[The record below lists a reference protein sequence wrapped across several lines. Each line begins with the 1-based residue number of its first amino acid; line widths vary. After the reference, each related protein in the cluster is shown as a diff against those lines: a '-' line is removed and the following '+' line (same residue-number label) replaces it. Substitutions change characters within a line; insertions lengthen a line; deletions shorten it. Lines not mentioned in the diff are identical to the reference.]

1 MIAGAGPP
9 CAPIPARVYFPLP
22 AMEPA
27 RIREKILTGPIL
39 PTMAL
44 LAWPVMLTA
53 ALQALYN
60 LVDAFWLGR
69 LGTAAVA
76 APGMAWPILFF
87 FMSFA
92 GGFQAAGA
100 TFVAQHFGARDRR
113 GAEESAGQLLGF
125 LFLLSTL
132 LAALGFALSPTVLR
146 LIGAPAEIYPLA
158 LTYLRIECLGLPIM
172 FIAQAFGGLMLGLG
186 NTRLTMYL
194 GVASLL
200 LNGVLDPVFIFGWG
214 PFPAWGVAGAA
225 GATILSRAV
234 VAGVGLALLSSGRVG
249 IRIHLRDLRPRP
261 ERIVP
266 ILKVGVP
273 NVLDQASTSLGFV
286 VMMGL
291 VSGFGT
297 AVVASYTVG
306 NRIINLV
313 NVVSWGAGSAL
324 VAMIGQNLGADRPE
338 RAERIAREGIT
349 VTFLALVVLYF
360 VTLLL
365 RRPLFSLFVS
375 DPEVVR
381 QGAWYIAIFG
391 TSIPFFG
398 LFDGAAATFR
408 GSGHTV
414 PPMVMA
420 VVRLWVLRV
429 FLAWALAYPL
439 GFGTTG
445 MWVGMT
451 LSNVLGGIVLVL
463 WLGRGTWKKK
473 VIRVPAPSP
482 GVAS

>member
-1 MIAGAGPP
+1 MKTT
-9 CAPIPARVYFPLP
+9 L
-22 AMEPA
+22 
-27 RIREKILTGPIL
+27 IRDRILTGPIL
-39 PTMAL
+39 KTMVL

-92 GGFQAAGA
+92 GGFQTAGA
-100 TFVAQHFGARDRR
+100 TFVAQHYGARNRE
-113 GAEESAGQLLGF
+113 GAEEAAGQVLAF
-125 LFLLSTL
+125 LSLASAL
-132 LAALGFALSPTVLR
+132 LAVVGFTVAPSVLR
-146 LIGAPAEIYPLA
+146 LIRAPEEIYPLA
-158 LTYLRIECLGLPIM
+158 LVYLRIECAGLPIM
-172 FIAQAFGGLMLGLG
+172 FLAHAFGGLMLGLG

-194 GVASLL
+194 SVSSLL
-200 LNGVLDPVFIFGWG
+200 LNAVLDPLFIFGWG
-214 PFPAWGVAGAA
+214 PVPAWGVAGAA

-234 VAGVGLALLSSGRVG
+234 VAAVGLGLLFSGQAG
-249 IRIHLRDLRPRP
+249 IRIHLKNLRPRLP
-261 ERIVP
+261 RILP
-266 ILKVGVP
+266 ILRVGIP

-297 AVVASYTVG
+297 AIVASYTVG

-313 NVVSWGAGSAL
+313 NVISWGAGSAL
-324 VAMIGQNLGADRPE
+324 VAMIGQNLGADQTE
-338 RAERIAREGIT
+338 RAERIARRGISA
-349 VTFLALVVLYF
+349 TFIALVGLYF

-365 RRPLFSLFVS
+365 RRHLFSLFVA
-375 DPEVVR
+375 DPEVIR
-381 QGAWYIAIFG
+381 QGAWYIAVFG

-420 VVRLWVLRV
+420 IVRLWVLRV

-439 GFGTTG
+439 GLGTTG
-445 MWVGMT
+445 MWAGMT
-451 LSNVLGGIVLVL
+451 LSNVLAGTALYL
-463 WLGRGTWKKK
+463 WMRGGTWKRK
-473 VIRVPAPSP
+473 VIRVPIRAMVGRTAAGP
-482 GVAS
+482 

>member
-1 MIAGAGPP
+1 MKTSA
-9 CAPIPARVYFPLP
+9 
-22 AMEPA
+22 
-27 RIREKILTGPIL
+27 IRDRILTGPIL
-39 PTMAL
+39 PTMVH

-100 TFVAQHFGARDRR
+100 TFVAQHFGARDQD
-113 GAEESAGQLLGF
+113 GAEKAAGQVLAFLSLVSAVLGGV
-125 LFLLSTL
+125 
-132 LAALGFALSPTVLR
+132 GFALSPTILR
-146 LIGAPAEIYPLA
+146 LIGAPDDIYPLA
-158 LTYLRIECLGLPIM
+158 LLYLRIECLGLPIM
-172 FIAQAFGGLMLGLG
+172 FLAHAFGGLMLGLG
-186 NTRLTMYL
+186 NTRLMMYL
-194 GVASLL
+194 SASSLL
-200 LNGVLDPVFIFGWG
+200 FNAALDPLFIFGWG

-225 GATILSRAV
+225 GATILSRVLVAV
-234 VAGVGLALLSSGRVG
+234 VGLALLFSGRAG
-249 IRIHLRDLRPRP
+249 IKLRLRNLRPRLA
-261 ERIVP
+261 RILP
-266 ILKVGVP
+266 ILRVGLP

-313 NVVSWGAGSAL
+313 NVISWGAGSAL
-324 VAMIGQNLGADRPE
+324 VAMIGQNLGADQTE
-338 RAERIAREGIT
+338 RAERIARRGISA
-349 VTFLALVVLYF
+349 TFLALIGLYF
-360 VTLLL
+360 VALLL
-365 RRPLFSLFVS
+365 RRPLFGLFVA
-375 DPEVVR
+375 DPDVIR
-381 QGAWYIAIFG
+381 QGAWYIAVFG
-391 TSIPFFG
+391 MSVPFFG

-420 VVRLWVLRV
+420 IVRLWVLRV

-445 MWVGMT
+445 MWAGMT
-451 LSNVLGGIVLVL
+451 LSNVLAGTALVL
-463 WLGRGTWKKK
+463 WLGRGTWKRK
-473 VIRVPAPSP
+473 VIRAPMEGAVRAAATGS
-482 GVAS
+482 

>member
-1 MIAGAGPP
+1 MKTAA
-9 CAPIPARVYFPLP
+9 
-22 AMEPA
+22 
-27 RIREKILTGPIL
+27 IRDRILTGPIL
-39 PTMAL
+39 PTMVH

-100 TFVAQHFGARDRR
+100 TFVAQHFGARDQA
-113 GAEESAGQLLGF
+113 GAEEAAGQVLAFLAMVSAVLG
-125 LFLLSTL
+125 
-132 LAALGFALSPTVLR
+132 ALGFALSPIILR
-146 LIGAPAEIYPLA
+146 LIGAPDDIYPLA
-158 LTYLRIECLGLPIM
+158 LLYLRIECLGLPIM
-172 FIAQAFGGLMLGLG
+172 FLAHAFGGLMLGLG
-186 NTRLTMYL
+186 NTRLMMYL
-194 GVASLL
+194 SASSLL
-200 LNGVLDPVFIFGWG
+200 LNAALDPLLIFGWG

-225 GATILSRAV
+225 GATILSRVLVAV
-234 VAGVGLALLSSGRVG
+234 VGLALLFSGRAG
-249 IRIHLRDLRPRP
+249 IRLHLRNLRPRFR
-261 ERIVP
+261 RIQP
-266 ILKVGVP
+266 ILRVGLP

-297 AVVASYTVG
+297 AVVAAYTVG

-313 NVVSWGAGSAL
+313 NVISWGAGSAL
-324 VAMIGQNLGADRPE
+324 VAMIGQNLGAEQTE
-338 RAERIAREGIT
+338 RAERIARRGIAA
-349 VTFLALVVLYF
+349 TFLSLVGLYF
-360 VTLLL
+360 VALLL
-365 RRPLFSLFVS
+365 RRPLFGLFVS
-375 DPEVVR
+375 DSEVIR
-381 QGAWYIAIFG
+381 QGAWYIAVFG
-391 TSIPFFG
+391 TSVPFFG

-420 VVRLWVLRV
+420 IVRLWVLRV
-429 FLAWALAYPL
+429 FLAWAFAHPL

-445 MWVGMT
+445 MWAGMT
-451 LSNVLGGIVLVL
+451 LSNVLAGTALVL
-463 WLGRGTWKKK
+463 WLGRGTWKRK
-473 VIRVPAPSP
+473 VIRTAVPAR
-482 GVAS
+482 GLAQ

>member
-1 MIAGAGPP
+1 MKTVA
-9 CAPIPARVYFPLP
+9 
-22 AMEPA
+22 
-27 RIREKILTGPIL
+27 IRDRILTGPIL
-39 PTMAL
+39 PTMVH

-100 TFVAQHFGARDRR
+100 TFVAQHFGARDQD
-113 GAEESAGQLLGF
+113 GAEKAAGQVLAFLSLVSAVLGGV
-125 LFLLSTL
+125 
-132 LAALGFALSPTVLR
+132 GFALSPTILR
-146 LIGAPAEIYPLA
+146 LIGAPDDIYPLA
-158 LTYLRIECLGLPIM
+158 LLYLRIECLGLPIM
-172 FIAQAFGGLMLGLG
+172 FLAHAFGGLMLGLG
-186 NTRLTMYL
+186 NTRLMMYL
-194 GVASLL
+194 SASSLL
-200 LNGVLDPVFIFGWG
+200 FNAALDPLFIFGWG

-225 GATILSRAV
+225 GATILSRVLVAV
-234 VAGVGLALLSSGRVG
+234 VGLALLFSGRAG
-249 IRIHLRDLRPRP
+249 IKLRLRNLRPRLA
-261 ERIVP
+261 RILP
-266 ILKVGVP
+266 ILRVGLP

-313 NVVSWGAGSAL
+313 NVISWGAGSAL
-324 VAMIGQNLGADRPE
+324 VAMIGQNLGADQTE
-338 RAERIAREGIT
+338 RAERIARRGISA
-349 VTFLALVVLYF
+349 TFLALIGLYF
-360 VTLLL
+360 VALLL
-365 RRPLFSLFVS
+365 RRPLFGLFVA
-375 DPEVVR
+375 DPDVIR
-381 QGAWYIAIFG
+381 QGAWYIAVFG
-391 TSIPFFG
+391 MSVPFFG

-420 VVRLWVLRV
+420 IVRLWVLRV

-445 MWVGMT
+445 MWAGMT
-451 LSNVLGGIVLVL
+451 LSNVLAGTALVL
-463 WLGRGTWKKK
+463 WLGRGTWKRK
-473 VIRVPAPSP
+473 VIRAPMEGAVRAAATGS
-482 GVAS
+482 

>member
-1 MIAGAGPP
+1 MNTRAI
-9 CAPIPARVYFPLP
+9 RD
-22 AMEPA
+22 
-27 RIREKILTGPIL
+27 RILSGPIL

-44 LAWPVMLTA
+44 LAWPVMLTG

-100 TFVAQHFGARDRR
+100 TFVAQHFGARDVR
-113 GAEESAGQLLGF
+113 GAEESAGQIAGF
-125 LFLLSTL
+125 LA
-132 LAALGFALSPTVLR
+132 LAAVVLGAFGFFLSPVVLR
-146 LIGAPAEIYPLA
+146 LIGAPADIYPLA
-158 LTYLRIECLGLPIM
+158 LVYLRIECLGLPIM
-172 FIAQAFGGLMLGLG
+172 FLAQAFGGLMLGLG

-194 GVASLL
+194 SVASLL
-200 LNGVLDPVFIFGWG
+200 LNGVLDPLFIFGWG
-214 PFPAWGVAGAA
+214 PIPGWGVAGAA
-225 GATILSRAV
+225 AATILSRGLVAV
-234 VAGVGLALLSSGRVG
+234 VGLALLFSGRVG
-249 IRIHLRDLRPRP
+249 IRLHLRNLRPKLS
-261 ERIVP
+261 RILP
-266 ILKVGVP
+266 ILRVGLP

-313 NVVSWGAGSAL
+313 NVISWGAGSAL
-324 VAMIGQNLGADRPE
+324 VAMVGQNLGADQPE
-338 RAERIAREGIT
+338 RAGKIARQGIT
-349 VTFLALVVLYF
+349 AAFLALVALYF
-360 VTLLL
+360 VTLLV

-375 DPEVVR
+375 DPEVIR
-381 QGAWYIAIFG
+381 QGAWYIAVFG

-420 VVRLWVLRV
+420 IVRLWVLRV

-445 MWVGMT
+445 MWAGMA
-451 LSNVLGGIVLVL
+451 LSNFLGGLVLVL
-463 WLGRGTWKKK
+463 WLSRGTWKRK
-473 VIRVPAPSP
+473 VIRVPTASPS
-482 GVAS
+482 VAS

>member
-1 MIAGAGPP
+1 MR
-9 CAPIPARVYFPLP
+9 PAH
-22 AMEPA
+22 A
-27 RIREKILTGPIL
+27 RERILNGPIL
-39 PTMAL
+39 STMFL

-100 TFVAQHFGARDRR
+100 TFVAQHFGAGDEQ
-113 GAEESAGQLLGF
+113 GAEESAGQILAFLG
-125 LFLLSTL
+125 
-132 LAALGFALSPTVLR
+132 LASAVLAFLGFALAPIVLR
-146 LIGAPAEIYPLA
+146 LIGAPEEIYPLA
-158 LTYLRIECLGLPIM
+158 LLYLRIECMGLPIM
-172 FIAQAFGGLMLGLG
+172 FLAQAFGGLMLGLG
-186 NTRLTMYL
+186 NTRLAMYL
-194 GVASLL
+194 SVSSLL
-200 LNGVLDPVFIFGWG
+200 LNAVLDPLFIFGWG
-214 PFPAWGVAGAA
+214 PLPGWGVAGAA
-225 GATILSRAV
+225 GATVLSRAL
-234 VAGVGLALLSSGRVG
+234 VAAVGLGLLFSGRAG
-249 IRIHLRDLRPRP
+249 IQIHLKNLRPRL
-261 ERIVP
+261 ERILP
-266 ILKVGVP
+266 ILRVGLP
-273 NVLDQASTSLGFV
+273 NVLDQAGTSLGFV

-297 AVVASYTVG
+297 AVVAAYTVG

-313 NVVSWGAGSAL
+313 NVISWGAGSAL
-324 VAMIGQNLGADRPE
+324 VAMVGQNLGADQTQ
-338 RAERIAREGIT
+338 RAEAIARRGIS
-349 VTFLALVVLYF
+349 VTFLALVGLYF

-365 RRPLFSLFVS
+365 RRPLFGLFVA
-375 DPEVVR
+375 DPEVIR
-381 QGAWYIAIFG
+381 EGAWYIAVFG
-391 TSIPFFG
+391 TSVPFFG

-420 VVRLWVLRV
+420 LVRLWVLRV

-445 MWVGMT
+445 MWAGMS
-451 LSNVLGGIVLVL
+451 LSNFLGGLALVV
-463 WLGRGTWKKK
+463 WLSRGTWKRK
-473 VIRVPAPSP
+473 VIRARAAVS

>member
-1 MIAGAGPP
+1 MKTVA
-9 CAPIPARVYFPLP
+9 
-22 AMEPA
+22 
-27 RIREKILTGPIL
+27 IRDRILTGPIL
-39 PTMAL
+39 PTMVH

-100 TFVAQHFGARDRR
+100 TFVAQHFGARDQD
-113 GAEESAGQLLGF
+113 GAEKAAGQVLAFLALVSAVLGGV
-125 LFLLSTL
+125 
-132 LAALGFALSPTVLR
+132 GFALSPTILR
-146 LIGAPAEIYPLA
+146 LIGAPDDIYPLA
-158 LTYLRIECLGLPIM
+158 LLYLRIECLGLPIM
-172 FIAQAFGGLMLGLG
+172 FLAHAFGGLMLGLG
-186 NTRLTMYL
+186 NTRLMMYL
-194 GVASLL
+194 SASSLL
-200 LNGVLDPVFIFGWG
+200 FNAALDPLFIFGWG

-225 GATILSRAV
+225 GATILSRVLVAV
-234 VAGVGLALLSSGRVG
+234 VGLALLFSGRAG
-249 IRIHLRDLRPRP
+249 IKLRLRNLRPRL
-261 ERIVP
+261 ERILP
-266 ILKVGVP
+266 ILRVGLP

-313 NVVSWGAGSAL
+313 NVISWGAGSAL
-324 VAMIGQNLGADRPE
+324 VAMIGQNLGADQTE
-338 RAERIAREGIT
+338 RAERIARRGISA
-349 VTFLALVVLYF
+349 TFLALIGLYF
-360 VTLLL
+360 VALLL
-365 RRPLFSLFVS
+365 RRPLFSLFVA
-375 DPEVVR
+375 DPEVIR
-381 QGAWYIAIFG
+381 QGAWYIAVFG
-391 TSIPFFG
+391 MSVPFFG

-420 VVRLWVLRV
+420 IVRLWVLRV

-445 MWVGMT
+445 MWAGMM
-451 LSNVLGGIVLVL
+451 LSNVLAGTALVL
-463 WLGRGTWKKK
+463 WLGRGTWKRK
-473 VIRVPAPSP
+473 VIRAPMEGAARAAATGS
-482 GVAS
+482 

>member
-1 MIAGAGPP
+1 MQTTH
-9 CAPIPARVYFPLP
+9 V
-22 AMEPA
+22 
-27 RIREKILTGPIL
+27 RERILTGPIL
-39 PTMAL
+39 PTMLL
-44 LAWPVMLTA
+44 LAWPVMLTG

-100 TFVAQHFGARDRR
+100 TFVAQHYGAGNRQ
-113 GAEESAGQLLGF
+113 GAEESAGQVLAFLALG
-125 LFLLSTL
+125 STL
-132 LAALGFALSPTVLR
+132 LAAAGFAFAPSVLR
-146 LIGAPAEIYPLA
+146 LIGAPEEIYPLA
-158 LTYLRIECLGLPIM
+158 LLYLRIECLGLPLM
-172 FIAQAFGGLMLGLG
+172 FMAHAFGGLMLGLG
-186 NTRLTMYL
+186 NTRLMMYL
-194 GVASLL
+194 SVGSLL
-200 LNGVLDPVFIFGWG
+200 LNGALDPLFIFGWG
-214 PFPAWGVAGAA
+214 PIPAWGVAGAA
-225 GATILSRAV
+225 GATILSRGLVAV
-234 VAGVGLALLSSGRVG
+234 IGLGILFSGRAG
-249 IRIHLRDLRPRP
+249 IRIYLKNLRPRL
-261 ERIVP
+261 ERIRP
-266 ILKVGVP
+266 ILKVGLP

-313 NVVSWGAGSAL
+313 NVISWGAGSAL
-324 VAMIGQNLGADRPE
+324 VAMIGQNLGANQTE
-338 RAERIAREGIT
+338 RAETIARRGISA
-349 VTFLALVVLYF
+349 TFLALVGLYF
-360 VTLLL
+360 VTLVL
-365 RRPLFSLFVS
+365 RRPLFGLFVA
-375 DPEVVR
+375 DPEVIAV
-381 QGAWYIAIFG
+381 GSFYIAVFG

-420 VVRLWVLRV
+420 IVRLWVLRV

-445 MWVGMT
+445 MWAGMA
-451 LSNVLGGIVLVL
+451 LSNFIGGLAL
-463 WLGRGTWKKK
+463 FFWMGQGTWKRR
-473 VIRVPAPSP
+473 VIQIPAAAP
-482 GVAS
+482 GAQ

>member
-1 MIAGAGPP
+1 
-9 CAPIPARVYFPLP
+9 
-22 AMEPA
+22 MEPA
-27 RIREKILTGPIL
+27 KTRERILNGPIL

-44 LAWPVMLTA
+44 LAWPVMVTS

-76 APGMAWPILFF
+76 APGMAWPVLFF

-92 GGFQAAGA
+92 GGFQSAGA

-113 GAEESAGQLLGF
+113 GAEESASQLLGF
-125 LFLLSTL
+125 LLLVSGV
-132 LAALGFALSPTVLR
+132 LAAVGYTLSPLVLR
-146 LIGAPAEIYPLA
+146 LIGAPKEIYPLA
-158 LTYLRIECLGLPIM
+158 LVYLRIECLGLPIM
-172 FIAQAFGGLMLGLG
+172 FVAQVFGGLMLGLG

-194 GVASLL
+194 SVSSLL
-200 LNGVLDPVFIFGWG
+200 LNGILDPIFIFGLG
-214 PFPAWGVAGAA
+214 PIPAWGVAGAA
-225 GATILSRAV
+225 GATILSRAL
-234 VAGVGLALLSSGRVG
+234 VAGVGLALLASGRVG
-249 IRIHLRDLRPRP
+249 IRIHLRDLRPRR
-261 ERIVP
+261 ERILP
-266 ILKVGVP
+266 ILRVGVP

-306 NRIINLV
+306 NRIINLI

-324 VAMIGQNLGADRPE
+324 VAMTGQNLGAERYE
-338 RAERIAREGIT
+338 RAGQVARTGILA
-349 VTFLALVVLYF
+349 TFLALVGLYG

-365 RRPLFSLFVS
+365 RRPMFSLFVR
-375 DPEVVR
+375 DPLVIQEGV
-381 QGAWYIAIFG
+381 WYIMIFG
-391 TSIPFFG
+391 ISIPFFG
-398 LFDGAAATFR
+398 LFDAAAAVFR

-420 VVRLWVLRV
+420 IVRLWGLRV
-429 FLAWALAYPL
+429 FLSWLFGYLL
-439 GFGTTG
+439 GLGTTG

-451 LSNVLGGIVLVL
+451 LSNVLAGVALAL
-463 WLGRGTWKKK
+463 WLRQGTWKRK
-473 VIRVPAPSP
+473 VIRVAAPSP

>member
-1 MIAGAGPP
+1 ML
-9 CAPIPARVYFPLP
+9 F
-22 AMEPA
+22 
-27 RIREKILTGPIL
+27 
-39 PTMAL
+39 

-100 TFVAQHFGARDRR
+100 TFVAQHFGARDRE
-113 GAEESAGQLLGF
+113 GAEESAGQILAFLALASTALAVLGF
-125 LFLLSTL
+125 F
-132 LAALGFALSPTVLR
+132 LSPTVLR
-146 LIGAPAEIYPLA
+146 LIRAPEEIYPLA
-158 LTYLRIECLGLPIM
+158 LVYLRIECLGLPIM
-172 FIAQAFGGLMLGLG
+172 FLAQAFGGLMLGLG

-194 GVASLL
+194 SVGSLL
-200 LNGVLDPVFIFGWG
+200 LNGVLDPLFIFGWG
-214 PFPAWGVAGAA
+214 PIPAWGVAGAA
-225 GATILSRAV
+225 GATILSRALV
-234 VAGVGLALLSSGRVG
+234 AAVGLWLLFSGRAGV
-249 IRIHLRDLRPRP
+249 RIHLRNLRPRLA
-261 ERIVP
+261 RILP
-266 ILKVGVP
+266 ILRVGLP

-291 VSGFGT
+291 VSAFGT

-306 NRIINLV
+306 NRVINLV
-313 NVVSWGAGSAL
+313 NVISWGAGSAL
-324 VAMIGQNLGADRPE
+324 VAMIGQNLGADQPE
-338 RAERIAREGIT
+338 RAGKIARQGIGA
-349 VTFLALVVLYF
+349 TFLALVGLYF

-365 RRPLFSLFVS
+365 RRPLFGLFVA

-381 QGAWYIAIFG
+381 EGAWYIAVFG

-420 VVRLWVLRV
+420 IVRLWVLRV

-445 MWVGMT
+445 MWAGMA
-451 LSNVLGGIVLVL
+451 LSNFLGGLVLVL
-463 WLGRGTWKKK
+463 WLRRGTWKRK
-473 VIRVPAPSP
+473 VIRVPTASPS
-482 GVAS
+482 VAS

>member
-1 MIAGAGPP
+1 MNTRAI
-9 CAPIPARVYFPLP
+9 RD
-22 AMEPA
+22 
-27 RIREKILTGPIL
+27 RILSGPIL

-44 LAWPVMLTA
+44 LAWPVMLTG

-100 TFVAQHFGARDRR
+100 TFVAQHFGARDLR
-113 GAEESAGQLLGF
+113 GAEESAGQIAGF
-125 LFLLSTL
+125 LA
-132 LAALGFALSPTVLR
+132 LAAVVLGAFGFFLSPVILR
-146 LIGAPAEIYPLA
+146 LIGAPADIYPLA
-158 LTYLRIECLGLPIM
+158 LVYLRIECLGLPIM
-172 FIAQAFGGLMLGLG
+172 FLAQVFGGLMLGLG

-194 GVASLL
+194 SVASLL
-200 LNGVLDPVFIFGWG
+200 LNGVLDPLFIFGWG
-214 PFPAWGVAGAA
+214 PVPAWGVAGAA
-225 GATILSRAV
+225 AATILSRGLVAV
-234 VAGVGLALLSSGRVG
+234 VGLALLFSGRVG
-249 IRIHLRDLRPRP
+249 IRLHLRNLRPKLS
-261 ERIVP
+261 RILP
-266 ILKVGVP
+266 ILRVGLP

-313 NVVSWGAGSAL
+313 NVISWGAGSAL
-324 VAMIGQNLGADRPE
+324 VAMVGQNLGADQPE
-338 RAERIAREGIT
+338 RAGKIARQGIT
-349 VTFLALVVLYF
+349 AAFLALVALYF
-360 VTLLL
+360 VTLLV

-375 DPEVVR
+375 DPEVIR
-381 QGAWYIAIFG
+381 QGAWYIAVFG

-420 VVRLWVLRV
+420 IVRLWVLRV

-445 MWVGMT
+445 MWAGMA
-451 LSNVLGGIVLVL
+451 LSNFLGGLVLVL
-463 WLGRGTWKKK
+463 WLSRGTWKRK
-473 VIRVPAPSP
+473 VIRVPTASPS
-482 GVAS
+482 VAS